1 MIYFEIVY
9 LDLLYFYAPFILFFF
24 LFTIKLVIS
33 QENPP
38 NIILMIGDGM
48 GLTQIS
54 SGMYANG
61 NKTALENFDYIGLS
75 KTTL

>member
-1 MIYFEIVY
+1 
-9 LDLLYFYAPFILFFF
+9 
-24 LFTIKLVIS
+24 
-33 QENPP
+33 
-38 NIILMIGDGM
+38 M

-75 KTTL
+75 KTHCFRKFGY

>member
-1 MIYFEIVY
+1 
-9 LDLLYFYAPFILFFF
+9 
-24 LFTIKLVIS
+24 
-33 QENPP
+33 
-38 NIILMIGDGM
+38 M

-75 KTTL
+75 KTHALENLVTDSALAEQQWHVV

>member
-9 LDLLYFYAPFILFFF
+9 WIYYTSDAPFILFYF

-48 GLTQIS
+48 INQIS
-54 SGMYANG
+54 SGMYANET
-61 NKTALENFDYIGLS
+61 KQH
-75 KTTL
+75 